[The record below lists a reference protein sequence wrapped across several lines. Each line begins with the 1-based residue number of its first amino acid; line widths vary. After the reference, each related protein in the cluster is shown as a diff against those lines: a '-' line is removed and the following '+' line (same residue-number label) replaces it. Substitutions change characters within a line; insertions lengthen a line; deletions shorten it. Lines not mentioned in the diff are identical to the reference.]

1 MDVDGN
7 AKTHDTQQHENNQK
21 KTLQIRYGTVT
32 PVTKSCHMAWKA
44 HLADLKMFMSLTS
57 VTHSQVWPISKFL
70 AHHVCSILTNNI

>member
-32 PVTKSCHMAWKA
+32 PVTKSCHMA
-44 HLADLKMFMSLTS
+44 
-57 VTHSQVWPISKFL
+57 
-70 AHHVCSILTNNI
+70 